1 MCTAAFDYD
10 DDDDYVVDYDDYDYD
25 YDDDDD
31 DKASVRPGVVK
42 HCAVTSFR
50 LHYIRRKLVFEG

>member
-10 DDDDYVVDYDDYDYD
+10 DDDDYYDYDDYVVD
-25 YDDDDD
+25 DDDDD

>member
-10 DDDDYVVDYDDYDYD
+10 DDDDYYDYDDYVVD
-25 YDDDDD
+25 DDDDD

-42 HCAVTSFR
+42 HCAITSFR